1 MAVAE
6 YVDVP
11 EDKIMVASENDLAT
25 LPDGIPYG
33 TIAIVAGEGSKWQ
46 LGFDGTWVEMNA

>member
-11 EDKIMVASENDLAT
+11 EDKIMVASESDLAT
-25 LPDGIPYG
+25 LPAGIPYG
-33 TIAIVAGEGSKWQ
+33 TIAVVAGEGSAWQ
-46 LGFDGTWVEMNA
+46 LDFDGTWVEMNA

>member
-11 EDKIMVASENDLAT
+11 KDKIMVASENDLAT
-25 LPDGIPYG
+25 LPAGIPYG
-33 TIAIVAGEGSKWQ
+33 TIAVVAGEGSKWQ
-46 LGFDGTWVEMNA
+46 LDFDGTWVEMNA